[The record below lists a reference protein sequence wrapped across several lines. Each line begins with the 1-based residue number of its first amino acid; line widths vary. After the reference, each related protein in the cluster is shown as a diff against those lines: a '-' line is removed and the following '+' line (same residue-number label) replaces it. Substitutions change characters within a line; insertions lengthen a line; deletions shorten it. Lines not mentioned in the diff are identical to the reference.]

1 MLEKTQFSSPM
12 SKYTYTK
19 NYIKEYKNFVP
30 QKLAQEI
37 IHQQDLSFYPATTGG
52 GKLNIQKKD
61 SFEGT
66 INLYA
71 AQKAGIPTTWA
82 EDMKMWLRDK
92 KGLPGPRYAS
102 DFNTKQRYIIESI
115 PWDWTEDKVNAFFKK
130 HKLDPKFNKEI
141 GDVFRSA
148 FKSYIQEFHFF
159 DYIKGDT
166 TGWDHVL
173 YIGER
178 AQEYKE
184 HVDFSSN
191 QGPRILTCSLILNDD
206 YDGGDFTFFEG
217 EYTIPKKSC
226 SAIVFPSNFCFP
238 HAVTPVSNGDRHVV
252 ITWVR

>member
-1 MLEKTQFSSPM
+1 MNGKESLQMGMMPCIKYFKMLEKTQFSSPM

-30 QKLAQEI
+30 RKLAQEI

-52 GKLNIQKKD
+52 GKLNTHRNCLIK
-61 SFEGT
+61 T
-66 INLYA
+66 
-71 AQKAGIPTTWA
+71 
-82 EDMKMWLRDK
+82 
-92 KGLPGPRYAS
+92 
-102 DFNTKQRYIIESI
+102 
-115 PWDWTEDKVNAFFKK
+115 
-130 HKLDPKFNKEI
+130 LDPKFNKEI